1 MNFSKYFDWFKNG
14 AEWRGVRSKT
24 HTYALWLNG
33 REELYDLKADPLQ
46 MNNLV
51 AQATAHNLLLEMRS
65 QLDAHQR
72 RRNDQLLPCEESK
85 NWLDEQ
91 RRVVKNAFGEL
102 SHPESV
108 PDWSLLN
115 G

>member
-1 MNFSKYFDWFKNG
+1 
-14 AEWRGVRSKT
+14 
-24 HTYALWLNG
+24 
-33 REELYDLKADPLQ
+33 
-46 MNNLV
+46 
-51 AQATAHNLLLEMRS
+51 MRN